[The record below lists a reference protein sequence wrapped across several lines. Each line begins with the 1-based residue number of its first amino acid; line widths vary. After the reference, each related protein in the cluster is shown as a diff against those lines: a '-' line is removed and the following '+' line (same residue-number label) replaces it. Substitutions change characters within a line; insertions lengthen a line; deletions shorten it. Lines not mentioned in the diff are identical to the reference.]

1 MRLGKFFSA
10 LLLGGLLV
18 TQPASGKVFLKV
30 SQAELPPARA
40 MGVSDLVFVWPVGN
54 DSLLSKAN
62 ALGYRIFLEA
72 TPGDL
77 SVVAD
82 AAEKTNAVGVIF
94 DAGNLD
100 SSASEE
106 VLRSAQSAHSKLSF
120 LLLNPGGKEPQMK
133 ARLVVDRDGILQVSS
148 PTSQPWVDSNLGLVR
163 FARAFRPEAIPLY
176 SFHWNL
182 SDALRKKLGPT
193 AEDYSLAISEADA
206 FRADVILDLHE
217 GLQKG
222 LAHNE
227 AEAWALWNNVKR
239 YVALQSVESAP
250 GMPPMPLANTGIVTN
265 NYRVSYEGINM
276 MARHNIPFVVLRPA
290 DLEAKRLDG
299 LDMLVV
305 FSAPSI
311 AACRVLDDFAKQ
323 GGIVV
328 LVNLRGDFPWHSSE
342 PIRRNVQSAV
352 YNVGT
357 GQIVEFAEPVIDP
370 EVFSR
375 DMRRLMGVQRS
386 SLSLWNSLTTIAV
399 PYREKPVGETI
410 LNLVNYALEPE
421 PVQVQINGH
430 FSSILYESPERGCC
444 QSITPIERDGFTE
457 FVIPALII
465 GGRVHLKPTVARP
478 QL

>member
-54 DSLLSKAN
+54 DSLLNKAN
-62 ALGYRIFLEA
+62 ALGYRVFLEA

-148 PTSQPWVDSNLGLVR
+148 PTSQPWVDSNLALVR

-239 YVALQSVESAP
+239 YVALQRVESAP
-250 GMPPMPLANTGIVTN
+250 GMLPMPLANTGIVTN

-430 FSSILYESPERGCC
+430 FSSILYESPEGGCC